1 MGKRTFEGQLNM
13 FDYFRGND
21 LEFEEVQMVSLMP
34 EDLKEEDVPKEEK
47 TPVVEEIPN
56 KEVNPKEEET
66 SKAEEVNSKEEECPN
81 EEEMSK
87 VQETSK
93 EEEDASEELGKVYVE
108 ERKTEDA
115 KKNGWV
121 MHRTYKCA
129 KGEAI
134 IAYLDYHKVYVKD
147 VNQKEQ
153 TYSFQNEKEAV
164 DFYVEK
170 MQMYEK

>member
-47 TPVVEEIPN
+47 TPVVETPN
-56 KEVNPKEEET
+56 EEVNP
-66 SKAEEVNSKEEECPN
+66 
-81 EEEMSK
+81 
-87 VQETSK
+87 K
-93 EEEDASEELGKVYVE
+93 EEEDASEELGEVYVE

-153 TYSFQNEKEAV
+153 TYSFQNAKEAV

>member
-13 FDYFRGND
+13 FDYFRGNY

-47 TPVVEEIPN
+47 TPVVEETPN
-56 KEVNPKEEET
+56 EEVNP
-66 SKAEEVNSKEEECPN
+66 
-81 EEEMSK
+81 
-87 VQETSK
+87 K
-93 EEEDASEELGKVYVE
+93 EEEDASEELGEVYVE

-153 TYSFQNEKEAV
+153 TYSFQNAKEAV

>member
-1 MGKRTFEGQLNM
+1 
-13 FDYFRGND
+13 
-21 LEFEEVQMVSLMP
+21 MVSLMP

-47 TPVVEEIPN
+47 TPAVEETPN
-56 KEVNPKEEET
+56 EEVNP
-66 SKAEEVNSKEEECPN
+66 
-81 EEEMSK
+81 
-87 VQETSK
+87 K
-93 EEEDASEELGKVYVE
+93 EEEDASEELGEVYVE

-153 TYSFQNEKEAV
+153 TYSFQNAKEAV

>member
-21 LEFEEVQMVSLMP
+21 LEFEEVQMVSLMT
-34 EDLKEEDVPKEEK
+34 EDLKVEDVPKEEK
-47 TPVVEEIPN
+47 TPVVEETPN
-56 KEVNPKEEET
+56 EEVNP
-66 SKAEEVNSKEEECPN
+66 
-81 EEEMSK
+81 
-87 VQETSK
+87 K
-93 EEEDASEELGKVYVE
+93 EEEDASEELGEVYVE

-153 TYSFQNEKEAV
+153 TYSFQNAKEAV

>member
-47 TPVVEEIPN
+47 TPVVEETPN
-56 KEVNPKEEET
+56 EEVNP
-66 SKAEEVNSKEEECPN
+66 
-81 EEEMSK
+81 
-87 VQETSK
+87 K
-93 EEEDASEELGKVYVE
+93 EEEDASEELGEVYVE

-147 VNQKEQ
+147 VNQKGQ
-153 TYSFQNEKEAV
+153 TYSFQNAKEAV

>member
-47 TPVVEEIPN
+47 TPVVEETPN
-56 KEVNPKEEET
+56 EEVNP
-66 SKAEEVNSKEEECPN
+66 
-81 EEEMSK
+81 
-87 VQETSK
+87 K
-93 EEEDASEELGKVYVE
+93 EEEDASEELGEVYVE

-153 TYSFQNEKEAV
+153 TYSFQNAKEAV
-164 DFYVEK
+164 DLYVEK
-170 MQMYEK
+170 MKMYEK

>member
-47 TPVVEEIPN
+47 TPVVEETPN
-56 KEVNPKEEET
+56 EEVNP
-66 SKAEEVNSKEEECPN
+66 
-81 EEEMSK
+81 
-87 VQETSK
+87 K
-93 EEEDASEELGKVYVE
+93 EEEDASEELGEVYVE

-153 TYSFQNEKEAV
+153 TYSFQNAKEAV

>member
-1 MGKRTFEGQLNM
+1 
-13 FDYFRGND
+13 
-21 LEFEEVQMVSLMP
+21 
-34 EDLKEEDVPKEEK
+34 
-47 TPVVEEIPN
+47 
-56 KEVNPKEEET
+56 
-66 SKAEEVNSKEEECPN
+66 
-81 EEEMSK
+81 
-87 VQETSK
+87 
-93 EEEDASEELGKVYVE
+93 
-108 ERKTEDA
+108 
-115 KKNGWV
+115 

-153 TYSFQNEKEAV
+153 TYSFQNAKEAV

>member
-47 TPVVEEIPN
+47 TPVVEETPN
-56 KEVNPKEEET
+56 EEVNP
-66 SKAEEVNSKEEECPN
+66 
-81 EEEMSK
+81 
-87 VQETSK
+87 K
-93 EEEDASEELGKVYVE
+93 EEEDASEELGEVYVE

-121 MHRTYKCA
+121 MHRTYKCS

-153 TYSFQNEKEAV
+153 TYSFQNAKEAV